1 MVKKLKNQKE
11 SLQNRCALSKERSF
25 LIFKEY
31 CSQNYHRMIDDK
43 IDQYLSLRDFLT
55 ANLYFLTANLY
66 FFIFQD
72 YENIVKYI
80 IEQENIYKKDI
91 VSIII

>member
-55 ANLYFLTANLY
+55 ANLYF
-66 FFIFQD
+66 FIFQD
-72 YENIVKYI
+72 YENIVKNI